1 MKQLLIIL
9 LFCLNL
15 VISTRPEYDII
26 YSLDKNVTTNGTQ
39 NSLSDILNKINGD
52 KSKLNYTIESM
63 EFNKTL
69 NSIGTRSTTNITRGL
84 LGFSDNNYNT
94 SFNSTSTDMN
104 NQTNS
109 SRIPTREELLIS

>member
-1 MKQLLIIL
+1 MKQLLIII

-15 VISTRPEYDII
+15 VISIRPEYDN
-26 YSLDKNVTTNGTQ
+26 KNVTTNGTRS
-39 NSLSDILNKINGD
+39 SLNDILKKINGD
-52 KSKLNYTIESM
+52 KNKLNYTIESM

-84 LGFSDNNYNT
+84 LGLSGNNYDT
-94 SFNSTSTDMN
+94 VSNSTSFDMN

-109 SRIPTREELLIS
+109 SRLPTKKELLIS